1 MLEYASYHNFVEFI
15 RRQQQRRNLPRIRA
29 VHVTKLCTI
38 AIHACIYIYMLTPP
52 PHDPHEA
59 AFSKQWIMGGGQ
71 PRMRKHRQ
79 GSNFPKILE
88 A

>member
-1 MLEYASYHNFVEFI
+1 MYVCIHTHTCAHI
-15 RRQQQRRNLPRIRA
+15 TNLG
-29 VHVTKLCTI
+29 VYMCV
-38 AIHACIYIYMLTPP
+38 CIYIYIYIYAHAPPP

>member
-1 MLEYASYHNFVEFI
+1 MYTFI
-15 RRQQQRRNLPRIRA
+15 HMY
-29 VHVTKLCTI
+29 VY
-38 AIHACIYIYMLTPP
+38 IYIYIHIYAHAPPP

-59 AFSKQWIMGGGQ
+59 AFSKQWIMAGGQ